1 MEKHEKK
8 KIFYMLTCNRA
19 TKLYRKER
27 KSHASKT
34 DQIKSKNINWKIME
48 LVKKWIERDQKYN
61 TKSHRNQ
68 LKITSSSTKYR
79 FFDAVVSTE

>member
-1 MEKHEKK
+1 
-8 KIFYMLTCNRA
+8 
-19 TKLYRKER
+19 
-27 KSHASKT
+27 
-34 DQIKSKNINWKIME
+34 ME

-79 FFDAVVSTE
+79 FFDAVVSTEQNIVKTQD